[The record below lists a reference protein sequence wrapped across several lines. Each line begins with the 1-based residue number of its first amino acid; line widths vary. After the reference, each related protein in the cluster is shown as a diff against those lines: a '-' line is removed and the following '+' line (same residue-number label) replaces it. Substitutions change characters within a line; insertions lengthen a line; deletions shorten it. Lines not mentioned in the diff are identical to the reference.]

1 MPKISLMSDDDLD
14 ANVQFFMNRHIGEA
28 NKIDRWEMVEKIFNF
43 IVPAHERNDDHPQDR
58 AIRDS
63 VRRLRNQGV
72 LICDMGDG
80 DGRYLENSW
89 EEFIR
94 FYSYFVKPISAK
106 AQTARAML
114 RAAKQKYQ
122 SKLQPSLFDAPPVM
136 VEEFDDVVS
145 VL

>member
-1 MPKISLMSDDDLD
+1 MPKQSLITDDELD
-14 ANVQFFMNRHIGEA
+14 ANVEFFINRHAGEP
-28 NKIDRWEMVEKIFNF
+28 NKIDRWEMVEKIFNC

-58 AIRDS
+58 EIRNS
-63 VRRLRNQGV
+63 VRRLRNRGV

-80 DGRYLENSW
+80 DGRWLANSW
-89 EEFIR
+89 DEFIR
-94 FYSYFVKPISAK
+94 FYSYFIKPISAK

-114 RAAKQKYQ
+114 RSAKQKFP
-122 SKLQPSLFDAPPVM
+122 SGLQPSLFDAPPVM